1 MFNNA
6 SDSKYIFKKY
16 IYIFFSLCFILNN
29 GILFAGH
36 AKNFQEAKKQ
46 ARIIWSSNPETI
58 YCGCKFD
65 EQLNID
71 HKGCGYEPRE
81 NRRANIVEWEHLVPA
96 SWFGKQRECW
106 REAICEKKNGKKYK
120 GRKCC
125 EKIDAE
131 FRKMY
136 TDLHNIAPSIGEVN
150 QARNDYR
157 FGEFYPESSEQKYNF
172 HGCKIIIDTKYRVVE
187 PRDEVKGMIARA
199 HLYMADEY
207 QFNLSEN
214 QNVMFHHWNKIY
226 PPSEWEIQWNQLIK
240 EIQGNNNTFISNYTE
255 STRP

>member
-1 MFNNA
+1 MLKNTFYSN
-6 SDSKYIFKKY
+6 YIFKKL
-16 IYIFFSLCFILNN
+16 IYSFFSILFILSSGN
-29 GILFAGH
+29 LLAEH
-36 AKNFQEAKKQ
+36 PKSFQEAKKQ

-65 EQLNID
+65 EHLNVD
-71 HKGCGYEPRE
+71 HKSCGYDPRE
-81 NRRANIVEWEHLVPA
+81 SRRANIVEWEHLVPA

-106 REAICEKKNGKKYK
+106 REPICEKKNGKKYK

-157 FGEFYPESSEQKYNF
+157 FGQFYPESREQKYNF
-172 HGCKIIIDTKYRVVE
+172 HGCKIIVNTQYRIVE
-187 PRDEVKGMIARA
+187 PRDEVKGLIARA
-199 HLYMADEY
+199 HLYMASTY
-207 QFNLSEN
+207 PFKLSAN
-214 QNVMFHHWNKIY
+214 QEEMFSRWNKAY
-226 PPSEWEIQWNQLIK
+226 PPSDWEIKWNMK
-240 EIQGNNNTFISNYTE
+240 VREVQGNDNTYISNYAE
-255 STRP
+255 RWN